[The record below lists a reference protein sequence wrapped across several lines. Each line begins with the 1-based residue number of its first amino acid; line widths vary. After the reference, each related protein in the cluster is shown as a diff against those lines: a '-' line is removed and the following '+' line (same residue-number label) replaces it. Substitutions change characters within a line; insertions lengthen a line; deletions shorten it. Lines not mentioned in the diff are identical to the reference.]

1 MSPAEGVKDGMV
13 EREQEA
19 KQVEKE
25 SEKNQRGDKQR
36 ERERSSQDKW
46 QWLDNVTAHTVLET
60 LITRECFSTL

>member
-25 SEKNQRGDKQR
+25 SEKNQR
-36 ERERSSQDKW
+36 
-46 QWLDNVTAHTVLET
+46 
-60 LITRECFSTL
+60 